1 MSVSRL
7 VTLTTPVLA
16 VPLLGACA
24 GDQSALAPAGPAARE
39 VAWLWWAMLSFSSL
53 VLTVVTVLWL
63 YAMLRRPREHSDE
76 QRRRIE
82 RRWLV
87 GGGLLLP
94 WLSIIALL
102 IFGIPVGQRMLPL
115 PLTGEQPLR
124 IEVTGHQWWWEVHYP
139 DSGVVTANQL
149 HLPAGRPVD
158 LTLRSA
164 DVIHAFWVPRL
175 GGKLDMIPGRSN
187 VLRLQADEPGLF
199 RGQCSEFCGTQH
211 AHMAISVQAQPEDEF
226 AAWIDARRQPVAPQ
240 RLQNPAAALFADYCG
255 TCHRVAGLSQG
266 SRAPDLSD
274 VGSRPRLGAG
284 VLANE
289 PGAIARWLR
298 EHQRLKPGNGMPLHD
313 NLSDTQ
319 LDALAEWL
327 ESLAP

>member
-1 MSVSRL
+1 MSVPRL
-7 VTLTTPVLA
+7 VTLTTLVLA
-16 VPLLGACA
+16 VPLLGSCA
-24 GDQSALAPAGPAARE
+24 GDQSTLAPAGRAARE
-39 VAWLWWAMLSFSSL
+39 VAWLWWAMLTFSSL
-53 VLTVVTVLWL
+53 VLAVVTVLWV
-63 YAMLRRPREHSDE
+63 YAMLRRPREHGDE
-76 QRRRIE
+76 LRRRIE

-94 WLSIIALL
+94 GLSILALL

-115 PLTGEQPLR
+115 PLVGEQPLR
-124 IEVTGHQWWWEVHYP
+124 IEVTGHQWWWEVRYP

-149 HLPAGRPVD
+149 HLPVGRPVD

-187 VLRLQADEPGLF
+187 VLRLQADEAGVF

-211 AHMAISVQAQPEDEF
+211 AHMAISVQAQPVEEF
-226 AAWIDARRQPVAPQ
+226 DAWIQARQQPVAPA
-240 RLQNPAAALFADYCG
+240 RLQAPAAALFAEHCG
-255 TCHRVAGLSQG
+255 VCHRVAGVSEG
-266 SRAPDLSD
+266 NRAPDLSD
-274 VGSRPRLGAG
+274 LGSRPRLGAG
-284 VLANE
+284 VLSNQ
-289 PGAIARWLR
+289 PGAIANWLR

-313 NLSDTQ
+313 HLSDDQ

-327 ESLAP
+327 EALAP